1 MSGTRLRS
9 LHCVSIAGDVQ
20 NLGKSN
26 DSNSI
31 YSNKGDAWHDAVI
44 HTENKKDL
52 AQEDECDLIAKT
64 RRNLRRSGEL
74 TFC

>member
-1 MSGTRLRS
+1 MN
-9 LHCVSIAGDVQ
+9 

-26 DSNSI
+26 DPNTI
-31 YSNKGDAWHDAVI
+31 YSTKGDAWHGAII
-44 HTENKKDL
+44 HTEIKKDI
-52 AQEDECDLIAKT
+52 AHEDECDLIAKT